1 MLASGLTIVL
11 GNAWFHRG
19 RQTPSLRAAAR
30 FMPIDLPG
38 AAAAHDMPLLGLL
51 YDGLVGGHNLIV
63 YAALAAV
70 PLTHWVVCRT
80 RFGLRLRAV
89 GKNPQVVDTA
99 GISVSWLR
107 YRAVLLCGLLTGI
120 AGTYLALA
128 QNAGFS
134 REMTAGQGYIAL
146 AALIFGKW
154 RPYAPSRLLAV
165 QKPAIAA
172 SDVNDGVLDGIID
185 DPRTCHF
192 DASANI
198 CGNPNAP
205 AAPDCL
211 TTAEATAFNKIWDGP
226 RNEKGNRIWFP
237 LDRGSDFA
245 ILDGLAPFQLG
256 VIQFEWDEKD
266 PSYAAGIQLGSLFG
280 PPPPSRVG
288 HRHARRVGPGLS
300 AASRARGLAQHR
312 GRHED
317 DDLVRRER
325 SVHLSARCDQL
336 LSSVGGA
343 LPNGSR
349 SNRLRRSAELLSLVP
364 RDGCR
369 PLRHPRWRFWPR
381 RQPGRYWALAAKRVD
396 FDALVDW
403 VERGI
408 APSQVIGQSSG
419 PAAIPVSR
427 PRCPYPQT
435 AQYIGS
441 GDIYDAANW
450 GCGGKSGNATG
461 HLSRYTG
468 SV

>member
-1 MLASGLTIVL
+1 
-11 GNAWFHRG
+11 
-19 RQTPSLRAAAR
+19 
-30 FMPIDLPG
+30 
-38 AAAAHDMPLLGLL
+38 
-51 YDGLVGGHNLIV
+51 
-63 YAALAAV
+63 
-70 PLTHWVVCRT
+70 LTHWVICRT
-80 RFGLRLRAV
+80 CFGLRLRAV
-89 GKNPQVVDTA
+89 GENPQAVDTA

-172 SDVNDGVLDGIID
+172 SDGNDRVLDGIID

-226 RNEKGNRIWFP
+226 RNEKGNRICFP

-245 ILDGLAPFQLG
+245 IVDGLAPFQLG

-266 PSYAAGIQLGSLFG
+266 PSYAAGIQPGNLFG
-280 PPPPSRVG
+280 PPPPSRWDTVTL
-288 HRHARRVGPGLS
+288 AGPGLDYP
-300 AASRARGLAQHR
+300 RQVAQ
-312 GRHED
+312 E
-317 DDLVRRER
+317 
-325 SVHLSARCDQL
+325 
-336 LSSVGGA
+336 
-343 LPNGSR
+343 GSR
-349 SNRLRRSAELLSLVP
+349 NIADVTDTFGPLDTFKEHGGKMMTLFGGNDQFIYP
-364 RDGCR
+364 RAVINYYR
-369 PLRHPRWRFWPR
+369 V
-381 RQPGRYWALAAKRVD
+381 LAARYQTDHDQTGFKGVQSFYRLFHATGVGHCGIPAGAFGPDASLGDIGPWPQSGVD

-403 VERGI
+403 VEPGI

-419 PAAIPVSR
+419 PAATPPLPPVVPVSPDR
-427 PRCPYPQT
+427 AVHRQRQHLRRCQL
-435 AQYIGS
+435 GLRRE
-441 GDIYDAANW
+441 
-450 GCGGKSGNATG
+450 SGNATG
-461 HLSRYTG
+461 RLSRYTG